1 MSFEALCQGKYP
13 RYAITI
19 YFLIGLLSFAVDL
32 PVAMETTEHAEI
44 ELPVS
49 RSHSSDGSHIKKK
62 KVFQGDKL
70 QPGASD
76 LCKANEDAGERRF
89 FVFLW

>member
-1 MSFEALCQGKYP
+1 M
-13 RYAITI
+13 I

-62 KVFQGDKL
+62 KKYFKGDKL

-76 LCKANEDAGERRF
+76 LCKANEDVGERRF

>member
-1 MSFEALCQGKYP
+1 M
-13 RYAITI
+13 
-19 YFLIGLLSFAVDL
+19 DL

-44 ELPVS
+44 ELSMS
-49 RSHSSDGSHIKKK
+49 RSHLSDGSHIKKK
-62 KVFQGDKL
+62 KKKYFKGDKL

-76 LCKANEDAGERRF
+76 LCKANEDVGERKF